1 MNPEYLSLIFSMDEK
16 DHELWLALLGEWPF
30 ESFHDEENTITG
42 YIQQH
47 DLNENLI
54 RFIDEHKG
62 VHYVDYELNKVPDKN
77 WNEVWESSFNPVI
90 VGDYCYIRAH
100 FHESNDHFKHEIIIA
115 PKIDFG
121 TGHHAT
127 TFMMI
132 QGMEKLN
139 FQSNSIF

>member
-47 DLNENLI
+47 DLNESLI

-62 VHYVDYELNKVPDKN
+62 VHYVDYELNKVPDK
-77 WNEVWESSFNPVI
+77 
-90 VGDYCYIRAH
+90 
-100 FHESNDHFKHEIIIA
+100 
-115 PKIDFG
+115 
-121 TGHHAT
+121 
-127 TFMMI
+127 
-132 QGMEKLN
+132 KLE
-139 FQSNSIF
+139 